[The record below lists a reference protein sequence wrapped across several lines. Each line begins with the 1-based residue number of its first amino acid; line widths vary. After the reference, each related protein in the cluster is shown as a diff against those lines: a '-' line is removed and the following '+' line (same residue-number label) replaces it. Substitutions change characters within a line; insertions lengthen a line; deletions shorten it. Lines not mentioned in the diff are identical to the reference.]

1 MGNNCH
7 TAIINM
13 RTLQG
18 RQSVNKLDIIN
29 LTKRYGDFKE
39 EATFSVPCGAVVG
52 LIGENGA
59 GKSTVIKSILGI
71 VRPDGGRILFG
82 GKEADKL
89 TREERQK
96 IAYVLDDTG
105 LPDELTLKMLGTVLR
120 NMFPTWNKGRFRSL
134 IASLGLPESQPL
146 KEFSKGMKMK
156 AAIAV
161 SLSYDSELLILDEPT
176 SGLDPVVR
184 DEILGMIYDYVSG
197 DGKAVL
203 ISSHIT
209 SDLEKLCDYIV
220 YMHGGR
226 VLLSEP
232 KDELL
237 EKYAVYSVDKKI
249 LPELDRRAVVR
260 VLEKEYRTELLA
272 YREEMPQGFDMRP
285 VRLDDIML
293 FYSKGVSL

>member
-1 MGNNCH
+1 M
-7 TAIINM
+7 
-13 RTLQG
+13 
-18 RQSVNKLDIIN
+18 NKLEIKN
-29 LTKRYGDFKE
+29 LTKRYGDFKAE
-39 EATFSVPCGAVVG
+39 VSFSVPGGAVVG

-71 VRPDGGRILFG
+71 VHPDGGKIFFD
-82 GKEADKL
+82 GKEIDRL
-89 TREERQK
+89 SREERQK

-105 LPDELTLKMLGTVLR
+105 LPDELTLKMLGNVFK
-120 NMFPTWNKGRFRSL
+120 NMFIKWDGAKYKSL
-134 IASLGLPESQPL
+134 ISSLKLPENNPV

-161 SLSYDSELLILDEPT
+161 SLSYDSKLLILDEPT

-197 DGKAVL
+197 DDRAVV

-220 YMHGGR
+220 YMHGGK
-226 VLLSEP
+226 VVISEP

-249 LPELDRRAVVR
+249 VPELDRDAVIK

-272 YREEMPQGFDMRP
+272 YRDRMPEGFDMRP

-293 FYSKGVSL
+293 FYSKGVTL

>member
-1 MGNNCH
+1 M
-7 TAIINM
+7 
-13 RTLQG
+13 
-18 RQSVNKLDIIN
+18 NKLEIKN
-29 LTKRYGDFKE
+29 LTKRYGDFKAE
-39 EATFSVPCGAVVG
+39 VSFSVPGGAVVG

-71 VRPDGGRILFG
+71 VRPDGGKIFFD
-82 GKEADKL
+82 GKEIDRL
-89 TREERQK
+89 SREERQK

-105 LPDELTLKMLGTVLR
+105 LPDELTLKMLGSVLK
-120 NMFPTWNKGRFRSL
+120 NMFSTWDKEKFKCLISSL
-134 IASLGLPESQPL
+134 KLPENKPV

-161 SLSYDSELLILDEPT
+161 SLSYDSKLLILDEPT

-197 DGKAVL
+197 DDRAVL

-220 YMHGGR
+220 YMHGGKV
-226 VLLSEP
+226 VLNEP

-249 LPELDRRAVVR
+249 VPELDRRAVIK
-260 VLEKEYRTELLA
+260 VLEKEYRTEILA
-272 YREEMPQGFDMRP
+272 YRDEMPEGFDMRP

>member
-1 MGNNCH
+1 M
-7 TAIINM
+7 
-13 RTLQG
+13 
-18 RQSVNKLDIIN
+18 NKLEIKN
-29 LTKRYGDFKE
+29 LTKHYGDFTAE
-39 EATFSVPCGAVVG
+39 VSFSVPCGAVVG

-71 VRPDGGRILFG
+71 VRPDGGEVLFD
-82 GKEADKL
+82 GKEIDGLK
-89 TREERQK
+89 REDRQK

-105 LPDELTLKMLGTVLR
+105 LPDELTLKMLGNVFK
-120 NMFPTWNKGRFRSL
+120 NMFIKWDGAKYKSL
-134 IASLGLPESQPL
+134 ISSLKLPENKPV

-161 SLSYDSELLILDEPT
+161 SLSYDSKLLILDEPT

-197 DGKAVL
+197 DDRAVL

-220 YMHGGR
+220 YMHGGK
-226 VLLSEP
+226 VVISEP

-249 LPELDRRAVVR
+249 VPELDRDAVIK

-272 YREEMPQGFDMRP
+272 CRDRMPEGFDMRP

>member
-1 MGNNCH
+1 MNRLE
-7 TAIINM
+7 I
-13 RTLQG
+13 
-18 RQSVNKLDIIN
+18 KN
-29 LTKRYGDFKE
+29 LTKHYGDFTAE
-39 EATFSVPCGAVVG
+39 VSFSVPCGAVVG

-71 VRPDGGRILFG
+71 VRPDGGEVLFD
-82 GKEADKL
+82 GKQIDGLK
-89 TREERQK
+89 REDRQK

-105 LPDELTLKMLGTVLR
+105 LPDELTLKMLGNVFK
-120 NMFPTWNKGRFRSL
+120 NMFIKWDGAKYKSL
-134 IASLGLPESQPL
+134 ISSLKLPENKPV

-161 SLSYDSELLILDEPT
+161 SLSYDSKLLILDEPT

-197 DGKAVL
+197 DDRAVL

-220 YMHGGR
+220 YMHGGK
-226 VLLSEP
+226 VVISEP

-249 LPELDRRAVVR
+249 VPELDRDAVIK

-272 YREEMPQGFDMRP
+272 YRDRMPEGFDMRP

-293 FYSKGVSL
+293 FYSKGVTL

>member
-1 MGNNCH
+1 M
-7 TAIINM
+7 
-13 RTLQG
+13 
-18 RQSVNKLDIIN
+18 NKLDIKS
-29 LTKRYGDFKE
+29 LVKQYGDFRE
-39 EATFSVPCGAVVG
+39 EVTFSVPCGSVVG

-71 VRPDGGRILFG
+71 VRPDGGKILLDG
-82 GKEADKL
+82 REMDKL
-89 TREERQK
+89 TKEERQQ

-105 LPDELTLKMLGTVLR
+105 LPDELTLKMLSSVLK
-120 NMFPTWNKGRFRSL
+120 NMFTTWDKGRFKSL
-134 IASLGLPESQPL
+134 ISSLLLPEDKPL

-161 SLSYDSELLILDEPT
+161 SLSYDSKLLILDEPT

-197 DGKAVL
+197 DDRAVL

-226 VLLSEP
+226 VLLNEP

-249 LPELDRRAVVR
+249 LPELDKRAVVR

-272 YREEMPQGFDMRP
+272 YRDEMPEGFDMRP

-293 FYSKGVSL
+293 FYSKGVTL

>member
-1 MGNNCH
+1 M
-7 TAIINM
+7 
-13 RTLQG
+13 
-18 RQSVNKLDIIN
+18 NKLDIIN

-156 AAIAV
+156 AAIALSLIPEAWGATPQIIAAV
-161 SLSYDSELLILDEPT
+161 SIPATVALAVASYFIS
-176 SGLDPVVR
+176 VA
-184 DEILGMIYDYVSG
+184 IYDR
-197 DGKAVL
+197 KR
-203 ISSHIT
+203 
-209 SDLEKLCDYIV
+209 C
-220 YMHGGR
+220 
-226 VLLSEP
+226 
-232 KDELL
+232 
-237 EKYAVYSVDKKI
+237 
-249 LPELDRRAVVR
+249 
-260 VLEKEYRTELLA
+260 
-272 YREEMPQGFDMRP
+272 
-285 VRLDDIML
+285 
-293 FYSKGVSL
+293 